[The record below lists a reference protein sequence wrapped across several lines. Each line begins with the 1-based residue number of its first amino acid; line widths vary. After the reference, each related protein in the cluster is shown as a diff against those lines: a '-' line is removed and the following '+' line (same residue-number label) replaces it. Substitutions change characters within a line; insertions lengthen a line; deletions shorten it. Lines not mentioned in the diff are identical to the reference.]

1 MVIIFGLTFIFLMTS
16 LGSAFI
22 FFVKSNLDERINKI
36 FLGMASGIMLS
47 ASIWSLLVP
56 AINYARDLNI
66 LPFIPTGIGFLG
78 GALFIYLL
86 DKLCLSCLNDE
97 NTVKKRSQKLF
108 LAVTLHNIPEG
119 FAVGLTFGLAIS
131 CNDISS
137 MLGALFFSIGIGV
150 QNIPEGLAISLPLYE
165 QTKSK
170 KKAFLL
176 GVGSGI
182 VEPIFGTI
190 GLLLAQYI
198 IYFMPYALAFAAGT
212 MIYVVLEELIPE
224 SNNGAFKKYG
234 TWSAIVG
241 FVIMMILD
249 LAF

>member
-1 MVIIFGLTFIFLMTS
+1 
-16 LGSAFI
+16 
-22 FFVKSNLDERINKI
+22 
-36 FLGMASGIMLS
+36 
-47 ASIWSLLVP
+47 
-56 AINYARDLNI
+56 
-66 LPFIPTGIGFLG
+66 
-78 GALFIYLL
+78 
-86 DKLCLSCLNDE
+86 
-97 NTVKKRSQKLF
+97 
-108 LAVTLHNIPEG
+108 
-119 FAVGLTFGLAIS
+119 
-131 CNDISS
+131 
-137 MLGALFFSIGIGV
+137 MLGALFFAIGIGV

-182 VEPIFGTI
+182 VEPIFGII

-212 MIYVVLEELIPE
+212 MIYVVIEELIPE